1 MRRPLVALVALALAV
16 GLAGQATP
24 ALGAGQPVK
33 VAIIVGPV
41 GAELTPVY
49 IQIAEAAA
57 HAAEA
62 HGATVSRAYSPY
74 AHAQNVIAAVAGAN
88 IVVYLGH
95 GVGSPNP
102 YSAQPNPETTNGWGL
117 NGPGRRGDHSDSWK
131 DGTLK
136 YFGEAWI
143 VQHARPA
150 PGFAMIYSNACY
162 AAGAAEPHMAP
173 ATAAEAEARVRA
185 YSRAPLAE
193 LGASAYFATDFFEGA
208 AHLIDRML
216 GDPTATYG
224 DIFAGEQT
232 FDPNGLTR
240 LADPAGGPG
249 EVWLHQSSYF
259 DGKVDYWYAFA
270 GDPLASPASGMLA
283 ETAVA
288 AVQSVAVT
296 APTVELPAPAVEA
309 FDGRPAAAP
318 VEMPAPAAPA
328 RPQVANAPD

>member
-1 MRRPLVALVALALAV
+1 MRRSLGVLAALSLAV
-16 GLAGQATP
+16 GLAGQPTA
-24 ALGAGQPVK
+24 ALGAGQAVK

-57 HAAEA
+57 DAAER
-62 HGATVSRAYSPY
+62 HGATVMRAYSPY
-74 AHAQNVIAAVAGAN
+74 AHAQNVIAAVEDAN

-95 GVGSPNP
+95 GVGTPNP
-102 YSAQPNPETTNGWGL
+102 YSTAPNPETTNGWGL
-117 NGPGRRGDHSDSWK
+117 NGPGRRGDHSDSWQ

-143 VQHARPA
+143 VAHARPA

-162 AAGAAEPHMAP
+162 ATGAAEPQMGP
-173 ATAAEAEARVRA
+173 ATAQEAETRVRA

-193 LGASAYFATDFFEGA
+193 LGASAYFATDFYEGA

-216 GDPTATYG
+216 TDPTATYG
-224 DIFAGEQT
+224 EAFAGEPT
-232 FDPNGLTR
+232 FDLAGLTR
-240 LADPAGGPG
+240 LVDPDGGPN
-249 EVWLHQSSYF
+249 EVWLHRSSYF
-259 DGKVDYWYAFA
+259 DGRVDYWYAFA

-288 AVQSVAVT
+288 AVQSVAIT
-296 APTVELPAPAVEA
+296 APTVALETPAAEA
-309 FDGRPAAAP
+309 FDGRPAAAT
-318 VEMPAPAAPA
+318 VVAPAPALSRHPKAQLPH
-328 RPQVANAPD
+328 